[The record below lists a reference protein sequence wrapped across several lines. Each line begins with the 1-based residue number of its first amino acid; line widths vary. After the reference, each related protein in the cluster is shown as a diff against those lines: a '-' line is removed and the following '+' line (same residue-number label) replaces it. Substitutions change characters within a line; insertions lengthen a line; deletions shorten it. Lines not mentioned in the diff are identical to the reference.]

1 MPELAV
7 RVRYRV
13 RFHAAARAVAHA
25 RCRLRAVL
33 FAGRIVVGNI
43 LLPVKAVV
51 QGGDILGFCMG
62 GAGAGVSPDP
72 LFRAGGGRRHR
83 AAVPYKVSGG
93 IGDRFVGSSR
103 HGTAGRVIFDFSAGV
118 QRANIR
124 LDLCAGYP
132 ASVRVAAAVA
142 DACARSVNIVFNAA
156 PHLQLRVAG
165 NGDVVSFTPQ
175 TAADAC
181 AVYAAAG
188 TDLAAG
194 DDDVAAI
201 SCVAAADAC
210 AVFAADGVDLAAG
223 DSDVAAAA
231 VLSAADACAV
241 EAVGGPDLAAGNGDV
256 AAVAA
261 EAAADACGGEA
272 ADGVDPAAGD
282 EDVAA
287 VLSASAADART
298 LLAAPGGQ
306 LAVLVLVR
314 NGQAA
319 AVVLFKA
326 GMLIA
331 TPERASAVQLD
342 ADIAL
347 AGGGNGGLAL
357 IAHVDVH
364 TGEGDACGLTA
375 IRVDGDVV
383 FLRGSRNDGRA
394 VRYSGSASL
403 PDRLPAALGVYGDV
417 ALADVP
423 GRRVRRH
430 GQTGEKQQ
438 RKER

>member
-1 MPELAV
+1 MPELAA

-25 RCRLRAVL
+25 LCRLGAVL
-33 FAGRIVVGNI
+33 FAGGVVVGNI
-43 LLPVKAVV
+43 LLPCKAVV

-93 IGDRFVGSSR
+93 VGDRFVGSSR
-103 HGTAGRVIFDFSAGV
+103 HGTAGRVIFDFPAGV

-124 LDLCAGYP
+124 LDLFAVHRTVLVTYAAIADRGSL
-132 ASVRVAAAVA
+132 SVAV
-142 DACARSVNIVFNAA
+142 CLAA
-156 PHLQLRVAG
+156 PHLQFRIAG
-165 NGDVVSFTPQ
+165 NRDVS
-175 TAADAC
+175 AAACIKAAANAC
-181 AVYAAAG
+181 AAPASGG

-194 DDDVAAI
+194 DRDVISIPMHPAADTRSEHAAGGSDLAARDGDVIAIAPTSAADTGTVVAAI
-201 SCVAAADAC
+201 CGD
-210 AVFAADGVDLAAG
+210 FAAG
-223 DSDVAAAA
+223 DSDVAAVTVSTATDASTIIPALRRDLAA
-231 VLSAADACAV
+231 GDGDVAASAAASSADACAV
-241 EAVGGPDLAAGNGDV
+241 LTALGVQGAVFI
-256 AAVAA
+256 
-261 EAAADACGGEA
+261 
-272 ADGVDPAAGD
+272 
-282 EDVAA
+282 
-287 VLSASAADART
+287 
-298 LLAAPGGQ
+298 
-306 LAVLVLVR
+306 LVL
-314 NGQAA
+314 NGQITV
-319 AVVLFKA
+319 VVLFQA
-326 GMLIA
+326 GMRVTALK
-331 TPERASAVQLD
+331 RVASVQLD
-342 ADIAL
+342 VHIAL

>member
-1 MPELAV
+1 MPELAA

-13 RFHAAARAVAHA
+13 RFRAAARAVAHA
-25 RCRLRAVL
+25 LCRLGAVL
-33 FAGRIVVGNI
+33 FAGGVVVGNI
-43 LLPVKAVV
+43 LLPCKAVV

-83 AAVPYKVSGG
+83 AAVPYIVSGG
-93 IGDRFVGSSR
+93 ICNRFAGSSR
-103 HGTAGRVIFDFSAGV
+103 HPAARLVIFDFSAGV
-118 QRANIR
+118 QPANIR
-124 LDLCAGYP
+124 LHLCAVG
-132 ASVRVAAAVA
+132 AIAAAAA
-142 DACARSVNIVFNAA
+142 DACARSVISVDIAA
-156 PHLQLRVAG
+156 PHLQLCIAG
-165 NGDVVSFTPQ
+165 NGDAFSLAIYS
-175 TAADAC
+175 AADART
-181 AVYAAAG
+181 VLAAAG

-194 DDDVAAI
+194 DDDVAA
-201 SCVAAADAC
+201 VAAEAAADART
-210 AVFAADGVDLAAG
+210 ALAAAGVDLTAG
-223 DSDVAAAA
+223 DNDVAAAA

-256 AAVAA
+256 AAGARQ
-261 EAAADACGGEA
+261 AAADACGGEA

-306 LAVLVLVR
+306 LAVLVLGR

-331 TPERASAVQLD
+331 TPERAFAVQLD

-357 IAHVDVH
+357 IAHVDAC
-364 TGEGDACGLTA
+364 TGEGDACGL
-375 IRVDGDVV
+375 ILLRVDGDGV
-383 FLRGSRNDGRA
+383 FLGASLNDGS
-394 VRYSGSASL
+394 VVLHSGSASL
-403 PDRLPAALGVYGDV
+403 GDRLPAAPGVYGDV

-423 GRRVRRH
+423 LRRQRRH
-430 GQTGEKQQ
+430 GQTREKQQ

>member
-1 MPELAV
+1 MPELAA

-25 RCRLRAVL
+25 PCRLGAVL
-33 FAGRIVVGNI
+33 FAGGVVVGNI
-43 LLPVKAVV
+43 LLPCKAVV

-62 GAGAGVSPDP
+62 GAGAGVSPDT
-72 LFRAGGGRRHR
+72 LSRAGGGRRHR

-93 IGDRFVGSSR
+93 VGDRFAGSSR

-124 LDLCAGYP
+124 LHLCAVG
-132 ASVRVAAAVA
+132 AIAAAA
-142 DACARSVNIVFNAA
+142 DACVRSVISVDTAA
-156 PHLQLRVAG
+156 PHLQLCIAG
-165 NGDVVSFTPQ
+165 NGDAFSLAIYS
-175 TAADAC
+175 AADAR
-181 AVYAAAG
+181 AALAAAG
-188 TDLAAG
+188 IDLAAG
-194 DDDVAAI
+194 DGDVAAAAAL
-201 SCVAAADAC
+201 SAADAR
-210 AVFAADGVDLAAG
+210 APIAADGVDLAAG

-231 VLSAADACAV
+231 VLTAADACAV
-241 EAVGGPDLAAGNGDV
+241 EAVGGPDPAAGNGDV

-326 GMLIA
+326 GMLIV
-331 TPERASAVQLD
+331 TPERAFAVQLD

-364 TGEGDACGLTA
+364 TGEGDVCGL
-375 IRVDGDVV
+375 ILLRVDGDVV

>member
-1 MPELAV
+1 MPELAA

-13 RFHAAARAVAHA
+13 RFRAAARAVARA
-25 RCRLRAVL
+25 LCRLGAVL
-33 FAGRIVVGNI
+33 FAGGVVVGNI
-43 LLPVKAVV
+43 LLPCKAVV

-72 LFRAGGGRRHR
+72 LSRAGGGRRHR

-93 IGDRFVGSSR
+93 VGDRFVGSSR

-124 LDLCAGYP
+124 LHLCAVG
-132 ASVRVAAAVA
+132 AIAAAAA
-142 DACARSVNIVFNAA
+142 DACARSVISLDTAA
-156 PHLQLRVAG
+156 PHLQLCIAG
-165 NGDVVSFTPQ
+165 NGDAFSLAIYS
-175 TAADAC
+175 AADART
-181 AVYAAAG
+181 VLAAAG

-306 LAVLVLVR
+306 LAVFVLIR
-314 NGQAA
+314 DGQLA

-403 PDRLPAALGVYGDV
+403 RDRLPAASRVYGDV

-423 GRRVRRH
+423 LRRQRRH

-438 RKER
+438 RKKR

>member
-1 MPELAV
+1 MPAPL
-7 RVRYRV
+7 RPL
-13 RFHAAARAVAHA
+13 VA
-25 RCRLRAVL
+25 
-33 FAGRIVVGNI
+33 
-43 LLPVKAVV
+43 
-51 QGGDILGFCMG
+51 
-62 GAGAGVSPDP
+62 
-72 LFRAGGGRRHR
+72 
-83 AAVPYKVSGG
+83 
-93 IGDRFVGSSR
+93 
-103 HGTAGRVIFDFSAGV
+103 
-118 QRANIR
+118 
-124 LDLCAGYP
+124 
-132 ASVRVAAAVA
+132 
-142 DACARSVNIVFNAA
+142 
-156 PHLQLRVAG
+156 
-165 NGDVVSFTPQ
+165 
-175 TAADAC
+175 
-181 AVYAAAG
+181 
-188 TDLAAG
+188 
-194 DDDVAAI
+194 
-201 SCVAAADAC
+201 
-210 AVFAADGVDLAAG
+210 
-223 DSDVAAAA
+223 
-231 VLSAADACAV
+231 
-241 EAVGGPDLAAGNGDV
+241 PDLAAGNGDV

-306 LAVLVLVR
+306 LAVFVLVR
-314 NGQAA
+314 DGQAA

-375 IRVDGDVV
+375 ICVDGDVV

-394 VRYSGSASL
+394 VGTAAPPPCLTVCPPLSAFTVMSPL
-403 PDRLPAALGVYGDV
+403 PMSQVAAC
-417 ALADVP
+417 ADM
-423 GRRVRRH
+423 GML
-430 GQTGEKQQ
+430 TKQQ

>member
-1 MPELAV
+1 MPELAA

-13 RFHAAARAVAHA
+13 RFRAAARAVAHA
-25 RCRLRAVL
+25 LGRLCAVL
-33 FAGRIVVGNI
+33 LAGRIVVGNI
-43 LLPVKAVV
+43 LLPCKAVV

-72 LFRAGGGRRHR
+72 LSRAGGGRRHR

-93 IGDRFVGSSR
+93 ICNRFAGSSR
-103 HGTAGRVIFDFSAGV
+103 HPAARLVIFDFSAGV
-118 QRANIR
+118 QPANIR
-124 LDLCAGYP
+124 LHLCAVG
-132 ASVRVAAAVA
+132 AIAAAAA
-142 DACARSVNIVFNAA
+142 DACARSVISVDTAA
-156 PHLQLRVAG
+156 PHLQLCIAG
-165 NGDVVSFTPQ
+165 NGDAFSLAIYS
-175 TAADAC
+175 AADART
-181 AVYAAAG
+181 VLAAAG

-194 DDDVAAI
+194 DDDVAA
-201 SCVAAADAC
+201 VAAEAAADART
-210 AVFAADGVDLAAG
+210 ALAAAGVDLTAG
-223 DSDVAAAA
+223 DNDVAAAA

-357 IAHVDVH
+357 IAHVDAC
-364 TGEGDACGLTA
+364 TGEGDACGL
-375 IRVDGDVV
+375 ILLRVDGDGV
-383 FLRGSRNDGRA
+383 FLGASLNDGS
-394 VRYSGSASL
+394 VVLHSGSASL
-403 PDRLPAALGVYGDV
+403 GDRLPAAPGVYGDV

-423 GRRVRRH
+423 LRRQRRH
-430 GQTGEKQQ
+430 GHADEKQQ

>member
-1 MPELAV
+1 M
-7 RVRYRV
+7 
-13 RFHAAARAVAHA
+13 
-25 RCRLRAVL
+25 
-33 FAGRIVVGNI
+33 
-43 LLPVKAVV
+43 
-51 QGGDILGFCMG
+51 D
-62 GAGAGVSPDP
+62 
-72 LFRAGGGRRHR
+72 
-83 AAVPYKVSGG
+83 
-93 IGDRFVGSSR
+93 
-103 HGTAGRVIFDFSAGV
+103 T
-118 QRANIR
+118 
-124 LDLCAGYP
+124 
-132 ASVRVAAAVA
+132 
-142 DACARSVNIVFNAA
+142 AA
-156 PHLQLRVAG
+156 PHLQLCIAG
-165 NGDVVSFTPQ
+165 NGDAFSLAIYS
-175 TAADAC
+175 AADART
-181 AVYAAAG
+181 ALAAAG

-194 DDDVAAI
+194 DGDVAAI
-201 SCVAAADAC
+201 SSVAAADAR
-210 AVFAADGVDLAAG
+210 APIAADGVDLTAG
-223 DSDVAAAA
+223 DNDVAAAA

-256 AAVAA
+256 AAGARQ
-261 EAAADACGGEA
+261 AAADACGGEA

-357 IAHVDVH
+357 IAHVDAC
-364 TGEGDACGLTA
+364 TGEGDACGL
-375 IRVDGDVV
+375 ILLRVDGDGV
-383 FLRGSRNDGRA
+383 FLG
-394 VRYSGSASL
+394 ASL
-403 PDRLPAALGVYGDV
+403 DDGGIVRNIDLRPLGDRLPAASGVYGDV

-423 GRRVRRH
+423 LRRQRRH
-430 GQTGEKQQ
+430 GQAGEKQQ

>member
-1 MPELAV
+1 MPELAA

-13 RFHAAARAVAHA
+13 RFRAVPRAVAHA
-25 RCRLRAVL
+25 LCRLGAVL
-33 FAGRIVVGNI
+33 FAGGVVVGNI
-43 LLPVKAVV
+43 RLPCKAVV

-72 LFRAGGGRRHR
+72 LSRAGGGRRHR
-83 AAVPYKVSGG
+83 AAVPYIVSGG
-93 IGDRFVGSSR
+93 ICNRFAGSSR
-103 HGTAGRVIFDFSAGV
+103 HPAARLVIFDFSAGV
-118 QRANIR
+118 QPANIR
-124 LDLCAGYP
+124 LHLCAVG
-132 ASVRVAAAVA
+132 AIAAAAA
-142 DACARSVNIVFNAA
+142 DACARSVISVDTAA
-156 PHLQLRVAG
+156 PHLQLCIAG
-165 NGDVVSFTPQ
+165 NGDAFSLAIYS
-175 TAADAC
+175 AADART
-181 AVYAAAG
+181 VLAAAG

-194 DDDVAAI
+194 DDDVAA
-201 SCVAAADAC
+201 VAAEAAADART
-210 AVFAADGVDLAAG
+210 ALAAAGVDLAAG

-298 LLAAPGGQ
+298 LLFAPGGQ

-331 TPERASAVQLD
+331 TPERAFAVQLD

-357 IAHVDVH
+357 IAHVDAC
-364 TGEGDACGLTA
+364 TGEGDACGL
-375 IRVDGDVV
+375 ILLRVDGDGV
-383 FLRGSRNDGRA
+383 FLG
-394 VRYSGSASL
+394 ASL
-403 PDRLPAALGVYGDV
+403 DDGGIVRNIDLRPLGDRLPAASGVYGDV

-423 GRRVRRH
+423 LRRQRRH

-438 RKER
+438 RKKR

>member
-1 MPELAV
+1 MPELAA

-13 RFHAAARAVAHA
+13 RFRAVPRAVAHA
-25 RCRLRAVL
+25 LCRLGAVL
-33 FAGRIVVGNI
+33 FAGGVVVGNI
-43 LLPVKAVV
+43 LLPCKAVV

-72 LFRAGGGRRHR
+72 LSRAGGGRRHR
-83 AAVPYKVSGG
+83 AAVPYIVSGG
-93 IGDRFVGSSR
+93 ICNRFAGSSR
-103 HGTAGRVIFDFSAGV
+103 HPAARLVIFDFSAGV
-118 QRANIR
+118 QPANIR
-124 LDLCAGYP
+124 LHLCAVG
-132 ASVRVAAAVA
+132 AIAAAAA
-142 DACARSVNIVFNAA
+142 DACARSVISVDTAA
-156 PHLQLRVAG
+156 PHLQLCIAG
-165 NGDVVSFTPQ
+165 NGDAFSLAIYS
-175 TAADAC
+175 AADART
-181 AVYAAAG
+181 VLAAAG

-194 DDDVAAI
+194 DDDVAA
-201 SCVAAADAC
+201 VAAEAAADART
-210 AVFAADGVDLAAG
+210 ALAAAGVDLAAG

-298 LLAAPGGQ
+298 LLFAPGGQ

-331 TPERASAVQLD
+331 TPERAFAVQLD

-357 IAHVDVH
+357 IAHVDAC
-364 TGEGDACGLTA
+364 TGEGDACGL
-375 IRVDGDVV
+375 ILLRVDGDGV
-383 FLRGSRNDGRA
+383 FLG
-394 VRYSGSASL
+394 ASL
-403 PDRLPAALGVYGDV
+403 DDGGIVRNIDLRPLGDRLPAASGVYGDV

-423 GRRVRRH
+423 LRRQRRH
-430 GQTGEKQQ
+430 GQAGEKQQ
-438 RKER
+438 RKKR

>member
-1 MPELAV
+1 MPELAA

-13 RFHAAARAVAHA
+13 RFRAAARAVAHA
-25 RCRLRAVL
+25 LCRLGAVL
-33 FAGRIVVGNI
+33 FAGGVVVGNI
-43 LLPVKAVV
+43 RLPCKAVV

-72 LFRAGGGRRHR
+72 LSRAGGGRRHR

-93 IGDRFVGSSR
+93 VGDRFVGSSR
-103 HGTAGRVIFDFSAGV
+103 HATAGRVIFDFSAGV

-210 AVFAADGVDLAAG
+210 AVFAAAGVDLAAG

-261 EAAADACGGEA
+261 EAAANACGGE
-272 ADGVDPAAGD
+272 
-282 EDVAA
+282 
-287 VLSASAADART
+287 AADART

-364 TGEGDACGLTA
+364 TGEGDVCGL
-375 IRVDGDVV
+375 ILLRVDGDVV

-417 ALADVP
+417 ALSDVP
-423 GRRVRRH
+423 LRRQRRH
-430 GQTGEKQQ
+430 GQAGEKQQ